1 MVIYHP
7 HAILEYL
14 PVATNWHTLHVV
26 CALMHERGFWGAA
39 SARAPAAAAAA
50 AAAAASPG
58 ATLAGPG
65 REASRRA
72 WAVAVRSAPLARVGA
87 RRGRMA

>member
-1 MVIYHP
+1 MIFFGV
-7 HAILEYL
+7 
-14 PVATNWHTLHVV
+14 
-26 CALMHERGFWGAA
+26 

-58 ATLAGPG
+58 ATSAGPG
-65 REASRRA
+65 RKVSRRA

>member
-1 MVIYHP
+1 MCDSVRLLFFFFFF
-7 HAILEYL
+7 LEGRIGRIKRKKTY
-14 PVATNWHTLHVV
+14 
-26 CALMHERGFWGAA
+26 FFF
-39 SARAPAAAAAA
+39 
-50 AAAAASPG
+50 ASPG

>member
-1 MVIYHP
+1 MIFLGSV
-7 HAILEYL
+7 
-14 PVATNWHTLHVV
+14 
-26 CALMHERGFWGAA
+26 
-39 SARAPAAAAAA
+39 RAPAAAG
-50 AAAAASPG
+50 AASPG

-72 WAVAVRSAPLARVGA
+72 WAVAVRFAPLARVGA

>member
-1 MVIYHP
+1 MGGIWMIFLAP
-7 HAILEYL
+7 
-14 PVATNWHTLHVV
+14 T
-26 CALMHERGFWGAA
+26 
-39 SARAPAAAAAA
+39 RAPAAAAPVAA
-50 AAAAASPG
+50 AAARPS
-58 ATLAGPG
+58 ATSAGPG